1 MSGATKTIKTFQPQR
16 PPRSLSF
23 FFFVCLVTVMANTVS
38 VPLTAQTPPTGNST
52 RGKTLFDTTYRCYA
66 CHGYDGQ
73 TGSPR
78 LVPMAMN
85 EGAFVALLRKPPSQA
100 MPKFVDVPQ
109 QDLADVYA
117 YVRSIRVA
125 APAVDSIPALKDARD
140 RRAQATQRDVARP
153 APAGSTEK

>member
-1 MSGATKTIKTFQPQR
+1 MAERSRRVSLVGVLCALCGFTFAAP
-16 PPRSLSF
+16 S
-23 FFFVCLVTVMANTVS
+23 
-38 VPLTAQTPPTGNST
+38 TAQTTPSGSVT

-66 CHGYDGQ
+66 CHGFDGQ

-78 LVPMAMN
+78 LVPMAMT
-85 EGAFVALLRKPPSQA
+85 EAAFIALLRKPPSQA

-125 APAVDSIPALKDARD
+125 APTVDSIPALRDARD
-140 RRAQATQRDVARP
+140 RRAQSTQRDVARP
-153 APAGSTEK
+153 SPGRRTGN